1 MAEPASFASNIANLA
16 NIRENQNTLI
26 DCCGILFYYFF
37 TGLSTVNLLIEN
49 EDFGP
54 EIPLVS
60 VYKLI
65 EQLLAIQLVK
75 LAY

>member
-1 MAEPASFASNIANLA
+1 MV
-16 NIRENQNTLI
+16 
-26 DCCGILFYYFF
+26 FYFIIFFF